1 MNIILFGPP
10 GAGKGTQARMLQK
23 CHRLALIST
32 GDILKEEIKR
42 KTPLG
47 LQVKETI
54 EAGRFPADEIIL
66 RIFEEYLKEVK
77 DQGMVLDGVPR
88 TLNQAQKIDKLF
100 KDLGLGLDVVVQ
112 LAIDDDEIVKR
123 LSNRMVCKTCHAS
136 YTPEVPPR
144 VEGVCDK
151 CSGREFIRRPDDE
164 PEAVKTRL
172 DIYNEQTK
180 PLLQYYS
187 QTGRLRVV
195 DGMQSVEKVN
205 AQIESLLRDEQVLT
219 SKSGCLY
226 SA

>member
-10 GAGKGTQARMLQK
+10 GAGKGTQARMLQER
-23 CHRLALIST
+23 HRLALIST

-88 TLNQAQKIDKLF
+88 TLNQAQKIDNLF
-100 KDLGLGLDVVVQ
+100 KGLGLELDVVVQ
-112 LAIDDDEIVKR
+112 LAVDDDEIVKR

-187 QTGRLRVV
+187 QTGRLRLV
-195 DGMQSVEKVN
+195 DGMQSVEKVS